1 MNLSQEKQKNE
12 IEQEEIGMELNT
24 EEFEIKEKKSKK
36 YMDRDLN
43 YGGDYKFIPATSIGS
58 GVGLEVVPD
67 LYQYTIQIVNIVLY
81 GDPNTKE
88 FVLIDAGMP
97 KSAEEIISVVE
108 ERFGLNAQP
117 KAIILTH
124 GHFDHVG
131 GIIELIKRWNV
142 PVYAHVL
149 EMPYLTGT
157 ESYPEADPAVSSGL
171 VAKMSPIFPNEA
183 INLGGDIQAIPSDGS
198 VPFMPGFRWIHTPGH
213 TPGHISLYRE
223 KDKVLIVG
231 DAFVTVKQESLYK
244 VITQTKEISGPPRY
258 LTTNWH
264 AARKSVE
271 KLEALKPSVAI
282 TGHGLPMEGEEL
294 ARELKKLVDHFE
306 QIALPK
312 QGKYLN

>member
-1 MNLSQEKQKNE
+1 
-12 IEQEEIGMELNT
+12 
-24 EEFEIKEKKSKK
+24 
-36 YMDRDLN
+36 MDKDLN
-43 YGGDYKFIPATSIGS
+43 YGDDYKFIPATSIGS

-67 LYQYTIQIVNIVLY
+67 LYQYTIRIVNIVLY

-108 ERFGLNAQP
+108 KRFGPNARP

-131 GIIELIKRWNV
+131 GIIELINRWNV
-142 PVYAHVL
+142 PVYAHAL

-171 VAKMSPIFPNEA
+171 VAKMSPLFPNEA
-183 INLGGDIQAIPSDGS
+183 INLGRTFKQFLQMVVYHLCKVSN
-198 VPFMPGFRWIHTPGH
+198 GFTLHRH

-223 KDKVLIVG
+223 KDKALIVG

-258 LTTNWH
+258 LTTNWQ

-282 TGHGLPMEGEEL
+282 TGHGLPMEGKEL
-294 ARELKKLVDHFE
+294 TRELKNL
-306 QIALPK
+306 
-312 QGKYLN
+312 

>member
-1 MNLSQEKQKNE
+1 
-12 IEQEEIGMELNT
+12 
-24 EEFEIKEKKSKK
+24 
-36 YMDRDLN
+36 MDKDLM
-43 YGGDYKFIPATSIGS
+43 YGEDYKFIPATSIGS
-58 GVGLEVVPD
+58 GVGIEVASD
-67 LYQYTIQIVNIVLY
+67 IYQYTIQIVNIVLY
-81 GDPNTKE
+81 GDPSTKE

-108 ERFGLNAQP
+108 ERFGSNAQP

-131 GIIELIKRWNV
+131 GIIELIKRWNI
-142 PVYAHVL
+142 PVYAHAL

-157 ESYPEADPAVSSGL
+157 QDYPVGDPAVSSGL

-183 INLGGDIQAIPSDGS
+183 INLGESIQPIPSDGS
-198 VPFMPGFRWIHTPGH
+198 VPFMPDFQWIHTPGH
-213 TPGHISLYRE
+213 TSGHISLYRE
-223 KDKVLIVG
+223 RDKVLIVG

-258 LTTNWH
+258 LTTNWQ

-282 TGHGLPMEGEEL
+282 TGHGLPMEGKEL
-294 ARELKKLVDHFE
+294 ARELKKLVDNFE

-312 QGKYLN
+312 QGKYLH

>member
-1 MNLSQEKQKNE
+1 
-12 IEQEEIGMELNT
+12 
-24 EEFEIKEKKSKK
+24 
-36 YMDRDLN
+36 MDKDLN

-108 ERFGLNAQP
+108 ERFGPNARP

-124 GHFDHVG
+124 GHFDHAG
-131 GIIELIKRWNV
+131 GIIELINRWNV
-142 PVYAHVL
+142 PVYAHAL

-171 VAKMSPIFPNEA
+171 VAKMSPLFPNEA
-183 INLGGDIQAIPSDGS
+183 INLGENIQAIPSDGS
-198 VPFMPGFRWIHTPGH
+198 VPFMQGFQWIHTPGH

-258 LTTNWH
+258 LTTDWQ

-282 TGHGLPMEGEEL
+282 TGHGLPMEGKEL
-294 ARELKKLVDHFE
+294 TRELKKLVDNFE

-312 QGKYLN
+312 QGKYLH

>member
-1 MNLSQEKQKNE
+1 
-12 IEQEEIGMELNT
+12 
-24 EEFEIKEKKSKK
+24 
-36 YMDRDLN
+36 MDKDLN

-58 GVGLEVVPD
+58 GVGLEIVPD

-108 ERFGLNAQP
+108 KRFGPNARP

-124 GHFDHVG
+124 GHFDHAG
-131 GIIELIKRWNV
+131 GIIELINRWNV
-142 PVYAHVL
+142 PVYAHAL

-171 VAKMSPIFPNEA
+171 VAKMSPLFPNEA
-183 INLGGDIQAIPSDGS
+183 INLGENIQAIPSDGS
-198 VPFMPGFRWIHTPGH
+198 VPFMQGFQWIHTPGH

-258 LTTNWH
+258 LTTDWQ

-282 TGHGLPMEGEEL
+282 TGHGLPMEGKEL
-294 ARELKKLVDHFE
+294 ARELKKLVDNFE

-312 QGKYLN
+312 QGKYLH